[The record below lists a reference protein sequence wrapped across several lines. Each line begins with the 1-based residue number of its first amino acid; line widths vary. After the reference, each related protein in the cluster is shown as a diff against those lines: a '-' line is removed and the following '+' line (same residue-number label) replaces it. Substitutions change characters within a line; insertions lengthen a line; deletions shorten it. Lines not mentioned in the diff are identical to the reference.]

1 VPISFEPSS
10 GARVL
15 PGEASR
21 LTAEIDPVVP
31 DSCWIAGAVAS
42 IAARTPQRVRDMI
55 RTLDDG
61 RLALRYY
68 RLEPSADG
76 ALAYGERLHPTNWRQ
91 QDLAEHGWYRFV
103 ERSIFDLMPHL
114 GGQPSD
120 VHNLLLGRKH
130 RMVPLASRGA
140 IDRLQAALGAPQ
152 VEALPVLATK
162 PKTQPPFV
170 PEHAYLV
177 VAEARIDGQPAFR
190 LRDAVTRE
198 ELVATHE
205 ELLANGAAVSLADR

>member
-1 VPISFEPSS
+1 MPVSFDAYHRAHLAPS
-10 GARVL
+10 
-15 PGEASR
+15 EAGR
-21 LTAEIDPVVP
+21 LTDEIDPVVP

-42 IAARTPQRVRDMI
+42 IAARTPRRVPEMI
-55 RTLDDG
+55 RTLEDG

-76 ALAYGERLHPTNWRQ
+76 TLAYDERLHPTNWRE
-91 QDLAEHGWYRFV
+91 QDLAKHGWYRFV
-103 ERSIFDLMPHL
+103 ERSVIDMMPHR

-130 RMVPLASRGA
+130 RMVPLVSRGA
-140 IDRLQAALGAPQ
+140 IERLQAALSAPQ
-152 VEALPVLATK
+152 VEALPVLATR
-162 PKTQPPFV
+162 PQVQPPFV

-205 ELLANGAAVSLADR
+205 ELLANGASVSLSDR